1 MQRPHQQIVI
11 LSQVL
16 VDDVNTGFQGFQNLQ
31 VRRGQGA
38 FVKGR
43 GGPHARMGDAGR

>member
-1 MQRPHQQIVI
+1 MQRPEQQIVI

-31 VRRGQGA
+31 V
-38 FVKGR
+38 GR
-43 GGPHARMGDAGR
+43 GAGGVAPLLAAVHIE

>member
-11 LSQVL
+11 LSQVM

-31 VRRGQGA
+31 VRASDRVEGWWRRRWRVA
-38 FVKGR
+38 
-43 GGPHARMGDAGR
+43 